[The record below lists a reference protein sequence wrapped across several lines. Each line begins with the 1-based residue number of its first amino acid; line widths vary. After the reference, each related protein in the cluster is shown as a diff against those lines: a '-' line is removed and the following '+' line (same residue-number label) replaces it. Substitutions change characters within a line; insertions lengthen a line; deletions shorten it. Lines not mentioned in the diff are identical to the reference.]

1 MSPWQIVRST
11 SNAQLEKKGCNAV
24 RHLPGSTDLP
34 FVNRTRPMKVR
45 VQFYAQ
51 LRDLAGEQEMDVDL
65 PPGSTVRDLLQKIYT
80 LKPPFRGHDKTILIG
95 AGVEFVD
102 RDYELKSGQ
111 EIAIMPP
118 VQGG

>member
-1 MSPWQIVRST
+1 
-11 SNAQLEKKGCNAV
+11 
-24 RHLPGSTDLP
+24 
-34 FVNRTRPMKVR
+34 MKIH

-51 LRDLAGEQEMDVDL
+51 LRDLIGIRELDVDL
-65 PPGSTVRDLLQKIYT
+65 AEGATVRELLDQLYAKQPA
-80 LKPPFRGHDKTILIG
+80 LRSHDKSILIG

-102 RDYELKSGQ
+102 RSHKLKPDE

>member
-1 MSPWQIVRST
+1 
-11 SNAQLEKKGCNAV
+11 
-24 RHLPGSTDLP
+24 
-34 FVNRTRPMKVR
+34 MKIH

-51 LRDLAGEQEMDVDL
+51 LRDLVGTGELDIDL
-65 PPGSTVRDLLQKIYT
+65 DEDATVHDLIEKIYAQQPV
-80 LKPPFRGHDKTILIG
+80 LRPHDKSILIG

-102 RDYELKSGQ
+102 RNYKLKPED